1 MKIMEESNLP
11 AMTLGD
17 GGRSLD
23 CWAELECEAQVND
36 QTAQRLDAL
45 EKAQREVALHTEVSR
60 TKPKISFPRQMQRK
74 RKLESKHKLLD
85 SPSSTPVGCMMPASL
100 GQGAGDSQRNQ
111 DKSRESFPRTNSQ
124 KLSHV
129 FN

>member
-74 RKLESKHKLLD
+74 ENWRASISCWTL
-85 SPSSTPVGCMMPASL
+85 PVV
-100 GQGAGDSQRNQ
+100 
-111 DKSRESFPRTNSQ
+111 PR
-124 KLSHV
+124 
-129 FN
+129 